1 MVLGFIKFFHIKKKR
16 EEQLKILK
24 LIYVL
29 YKIKLLSPLGLFRL
43 TTAFYKCG
51 INVMTLLY
59 FAERTYA
66 DHIAIVDDHET
77 ISYKQL
83 LSQSK
88 ELAIGLKENYQL
100 ESGQKVGF
108 MCKNHA
114 SLVKSIFAV
123 SQLGADLYLLNTEIS
138 NSQFNKLVDRH
149 DFNVLIYDFE
159 LNPLIEQ
166 SHYVKDKILSYHD
179 QLPAISNS
187 LNKSVDEKQNLQRT
201 SMGRII
207 LQTGGTTGI
216 SKEAAHK
223 PSIFNY
229 LNPFLSLINRLKIT
243 NYNTA
248 YIGTPIYHGYG
259 IAVLLLF
266 ITLGKKA
273 VISNG
278 FDAKKAC
285 DLIREH
291 HVEVVTVVPLMLH
304 KILATNAEDLKSL
317 ACIASGGAKLNTKL
331 IDETFS
337 KLGDVLYNLYGTS
350 EAGLNIIATPQD
362 LKYSAITIGK
372 KINGV
377 RLKVLNKNM
386 DEVETGRKGQ
396 FCIKNE
402 WSMRNRKR
410 SWIETGDLG
419 YQDDNGYYF
428 LCGRTDDMVVSGGEN
443 VYPVEVEQVLI
454 KHPAIEDVAVIGVS
468 DEQFGQRLKAFVL
481 PVKNVSVTKEE
492 LYEWL
497 RFKIARFQF
506 PKDIT
511 FVDHLPYTSLG
522 KLDKKQ
528 LKEMD

>member
-1 MVLGFIKFFHIKKKR
+1 M
-16 EEQLKILK
+16 KIFK

-29 YKIKLLSPLGLFRL
+29 YKIKLLSPFGLFRL
-43 TTAFYKCG
+43 IVAFYKCG

-66 DHIAIVDDHET
+66 DHIAIVDDQET

-88 ELAIGLKENYQL
+88 KLAIVLKGNVQL
-100 ESGQKVGF
+100 ESGQKVGIL
-108 MCKNHA
+108 CKNHA

-123 SQLGADLYLLNTEIS
+123 SRLGADLYLLNSEMS
-138 NSQFNKLVDRH
+138 RSQFNELVNRH

-159 LNPLIEQ
+159 LSFLIEQ
-166 SHYVKDKILSYHD
+166 SHYAKDKILSYHD
-179 QLPAISNS
+179 HLPAINNF
-187 LNKSVDEKQNLQRT
+187 LNTSVNEKQNLQRT
-201 SMGRII
+201 SMGKVV
-207 LQTGGTTGI
+207 LQTGGTTGN

-223 PSIFNY
+223 PSVFNY
-229 LNPFLSLINRLKIT
+229 LNPFSTLINRLKLL
-243 NYNTA
+243 NYNTT
-248 YIGTPIYHGYG
+248 YIATPIYHGYG

-278 FDAKKAC
+278 FKAERAC
-285 DLIREH
+285 GLIREH
-291 HVEVVTVVPLMLH
+291 HVEVVTIVPLMLH
-304 KILATNAEDLKSL
+304 KMLKNNAEDLRTL

-337 KLGDVLYNLYGTS
+337 KLGGVLYNLYGTS

-377 RLKVLNKNM
+377 RLKVLDKNM
-386 DEVETGRKGQ
+386 NEVESGKIGQ

-402 WSMRNRKR
+402 WSMRNRNNL
-410 SWIETGDLG
+410 WIETGDLG
-419 YQDDNGYYF
+419 YQDQKGYYF

-443 VYPVEVEQVLI
+443 VYPIEVEQVLI
-454 KHPAIEDVAVIGVS
+454 KHPAIEDVAVIGIS

-492 LYEWL
+492 LIEWL
-497 RFKIARFQF
+497 LSRIARFQL
-506 PKDIT
+506 PKDII
-511 FVDHLPYTSLG
+511 FVDYMPYTSLG

-528 LKEMD
+528 LK

>member
-1 MVLGFIKFFHIKKKR
+1 M
-16 EEQLKILK
+16 KIFK

-29 YKIKLLSPLGLFRL
+29 YKIKLLSPFGLFRL
-43 TTAFYKCG
+43 IVAFYKCG

-66 DHIAIVDDHET
+66 DHIAIVDDQET

-88 ELAIGLKENYQL
+88 KLAIVLKENVQL
-100 ESGQKVGF
+100 ESGQKVGIL
-108 MCKNHA
+108 CKNHA

-123 SQLGADLYLLNTEIS
+123 SRLGADLYLLNSEMS
-138 NSQFNKLVDRH
+138 RSQFNELVNRH
-149 DFNVLIYDFE
+149 DFNVLIYDYE
-159 LNPLIEQ
+159 LSFLIEQ
-166 SHYVKDKILSYHD
+166 SHYAKDKILSYHD
-179 QLPAISNS
+179 HLPAINNF
-187 LNKSVDEKQNLQRT
+187 LNTSVNEKQNLQRT
-201 SMGRII
+201 SMGKVV
-207 LQTGGTTGI
+207 LQTGGTTGN

-223 PSIFNY
+223 PSVFNY
-229 LNPFLSLINRLKIT
+229 LNPFSTLINRLKLL
-243 NYNTA
+243 NYNTT
-248 YIGTPIYHGYG
+248 YIATPIYHGYG

-278 FDAKKAC
+278 FKAERAC
-285 DLIREH
+285 GLIREH
-291 HVEVVTVVPLMLH
+291 HVEVVTIVPLMLH
-304 KILATNAEDLKSL
+304 KMLKNNAEDLRSL

-337 KLGDVLYNLYGTS
+337 KLGGILYNLYGTS

-377 RLKVLNKNM
+377 RLKVLDKYM
-386 DEVETGRKGQ
+386 YEVEFGKIGQ

-402 WSMRNRKR
+402 WSM
-410 SWIETGDLG
+410 
-419 YQDDNGYYF
+419 

-443 VYPVEVEQVLI
+443 VYPIEVEQVLI
-454 KHPAIEDVAVIGVS
+454 KHPAIEDVAVIGIS
-468 DEQFGQRLKAFVL
+468 DVQFGQRLKAFVL
-481 PVKNVSVTKEE
+481 PVKNGSVTKEE
-492 LYEWL
+492 LIEWL
-497 RFKIARFQF
+497 RSRIARFQL
-506 PKDIT
+506 PKDII
-511 FVDHLPYTSLG
+511 FVDYMPYTSMG

-528 LKEMD
+528 LK